1 MDAVT
6 VHENLFFLERGWLN
20 GNHFVFNG
28 KKKVLID
35 TAYVGDFEETRERI
49 EAVGVDPADVQ
60 LIINT
65 HCHCDHIGGNKRIHD
80 LSGCAIAIHR
90 IEKGFV
96 DARDGWDTWYAFY
109 DQEAEFFP
117 VHIGLEDG
125 ARVALDDL
133 ELEVIHTPGHSRGGI
148 SLYSPQGRFLISS
161 DAVWDGDLGV
171 LNTVVEGPQ
180 APARA
185 MESLERISAL
195 DLDRIYPGH
204 GGIIEEPAQAI
215 RKCREKL
222 KSLIEDPVRL
232 GHDHLKKIMI
242 FVLLMKRGFP
252 KEQFFDTLLK
262 SCWFPAVV
270 DRYFEGRYR
279 DTYDA
284 LMEGLLERNIIR
296 IEDGAY
302 HANVAR

>member
-1 MDAVT
+1 MEART
-6 VHENLFFLERGWLN
+6 VYENLFFLQRGWLN

-35 TAYVGDFEETRERI
+35 TAYVADFQETRDRI
-49 EAVGVDPADVQ
+49 QAVGIDLEEVH

-80 LSGCAIAIHR
+80 LSDCAIAIHG
-90 IEKGFV
+90 IEKGFI
-96 DARDGWDTWYAFY
+96 DARDGWETWYTFY
-109 DQEAEFFP
+109 DQQAEFFP

-125 ARVALDDL
+125 AKIALDDL

-148 SLYSPQGRFLISS
+148 SLYSPEGRFLISS

-171 LNTVVEGPQ
+171 LYTVVEGSR
-180 APARA
+180 APALA
-185 MESLERISAL
+185 LESLERISSL
-195 DLDRIYPGH
+195 DIVRIYPGH
-204 GGIIEEPAQAI
+204 GGVIEEPGEAI
-215 RKCREKL
+215 RKCREKV
-222 KSLIEDPVRL
+222 KSLIENPVRM
-232 GHDHLKKIMI
+232 GNDHLKKIVI

-252 KEQFFDTLLK
+252 KDRFFDTLLK
-262 SCWFPAVV
+262 SYWFPAVV
-270 DRYFEGRYR
+270 DRYFRGGYR

-296 IEDGAY
+296 IEDGVY